1 MDHAAPSALD
11 CLNTPKPWRR
21 AGNFSIKKRMNHLN
35 MTAPTAPVIGDLL
48 VVFILAEPIGQELH
62 IIVPLNWVV
71 G

>member
-35 MTAPTAPVIGDLL
+35 MTAPTAASD
-48 VVFILAEPIGQELH
+48 
-62 IIVPLNWVV
+62 W
-71 G
+71 